1 MSERGWGETW
11 TEGRSMKQKGKW
23 ERSLQGDRKGKIKGG
38 RKPREV
44 TLMSKARREPI
55 SNKIWNKKARVQV
68 KSQGWRLLSQG
79 SLWEGRELHNLLYNQ
94 RADGPKMNKIDHMA
108 RGGWRVSKARPWVLW
123 AVIRSL
129 DFILKAK
136 QSHWEFSARWWHDQS
151 ECWTNCRIKILRRSR
166 VDTVKPVRKL
176 LHKCWMI
183 KVGSGPRHAL

>member
-1 MSERGWGETW
+1 MVGPWS
-11 TEGRSMKQKGKW
+11 
-23 ERSLQGDRKGKIKGG
+23 RKGSGKEAYKEIGKE
-38 RKPREV
+38 K
-44 TLMSKARREPI
+44 SRREEE
-55 SNKIWNKKARVQV
+55 NKGRWHQCPRLGESPLAIRSKTQNTRIQV

-94 RADGPKMNKIDHMA
+94 RADGPKKNKIDHMA
-108 RGGWRVSKARPWVLW
+108 RGGWRVSKARPW

-136 QSHWEFSARWWHDQS
+136 ESHWEFSARWWHDQS
-151 ECWTNCRIKILRRSR
+151 ECRTNCWVKILRRSR

-183 KVGSGPRHAL
+183 KVGSRPRHAL